1 MIGWRAGL
9 VSVAFT
15 LAYALSAPAQDTAP
29 GADAIKMTA
38 KKYEF
43 TPDTVTVKKG
53 DHVRLLI
60 TALDRA
66 HGIKIDAFH
75 VDKKLPKG
83 EEVTVEFVA
92 DRAGT
97 FPFECSVFCGMG
109 HRKMKGKLIVE

>member
-1 MIGWRAGL
+1 MIRFGMGL
-9 VSVAFT
+9 VSVAFAFA
-15 LAYALSAPAQDTAP
+15 LALSALAQDTAP
-29 GADAIKMTA
+29 GAGGIKMTA

-60 TALDRA
+60 TAVDRA
-66 HGIKIDAFH
+66 HGFKLDAFH

-83 EEVTVEFVA
+83 EEVTVEFTA
-92 DRAGT
+92 DRTGT

-109 HRKMKGKLIVE
+109 HRKMKGELIVE